1 VGSVPCGDQNLRVKK
16 KRSETQPDTL
26 IAKTVRTLLDFT
38 TKTLSQLAGVLTDLS
53 KYVPNLVQ
61 SALCQRHQEG
71 KRMITYIIVSI
82 ISGVLFGG
90 LDGLINVN
98 PLAQSLYEVY
108 KPVAKTSI
116 NALAGIT
123 IDLIYGFVMA
133 GVFLLLYQSLPGEVG
148 LVKGVC
154 FAIIIWFFR
163 VVMYVASQWVMFNVP
178 VNALLY
184 TLVTGLGE
192 MLILGILY
200 GLTLKPPV

>member
-1 VGSVPCGDQNLRVKK
+1 MV
-16 KRSETQPDTL
+16 
-26 IAKTVRTLLDFT
+26 
-38 TKTLSQLAGVLTDLS
+38 
-53 KYVPNLVQ
+53 
-61 SALCQRHQEG
+61 
-71 KRMITYIIVSI
+71 TYIIVSI
-82 ISGVLFGG
+82 ISGVLFGV

-108 KPVAKTSI
+108 KPIAKTSI

-148 LVKGVC
+148 LVKGIS
-154 FAIIIWFFR
+154 FAIFIWFFR

-192 MLILGILY
+192 MLILGTLY
-200 GLTLKPPV
+200 GLTLNPSV